1 MKVIID
7 RIEGNYAVVELK
19 DGNVVDMSIKL
30 LPKGAVEGSI
40 IEITLKKEESKIKKE
55 KIKKATEDM
64 WE

>member
-1 MKVIID
+1 MKVVID

>member
-7 RIEGNYAVVELK
+7 RIERNYAVVELK
-19 DGNVVDMSIKL
+19 DGNVVDMSRKL

-40 IEITLKKEESKIKKE
+40 IEITLNKEETKAKKEA
-55 KIKKATEDM
+55 IKKATEDM

>member
-30 LPKGAVEGSI
+30 LPKGSVEGSI
-40 IEITLKKEESKIKKE
+40 IEITLKKEESKIKKD